1 MALTPLRNP
10 PARPRTISVRVH
22 HGKEREDQ
30 KPKRVALL
38 GIHAWRGSTGRH
50 RKLSGWGGVGLQDRW
65 RHGPEACLGRVGQ
78 DAQPRSCRVRR
89 TAHTSKAPSS
99 PHGWVNGVS
108 CSPTPARQTH
118 RNPQPLLLLQLQLQL
133 LLPPAG
139 AGQQALQKS
148 TTRSP
153 SPRSPAGP
161 APPATAAASATPG
174 SSHPAGPATAATP
187 AADRLRCNRAHLRAA
202 RR

>member
-22 HGKEREDQ
+22 HRKEKEKIKSRSGSLRSASTHGVD
-30 KPKRVALL
+30 LL
-38 GIHAWRGSTGRH
+38 AVIGNCRGWAVWGCRTVGAMGPRHA
-50 RKLSGWGGVGLQDRW
+50 
-65 RHGPEACLGRVGQ
+65 LGRVEQ

-108 CSPTPARQTH
+108 CSPTPPHQTH
-118 RNPQPLLLLQLQLQL
+118 RNPEPLLQLQLQL
-133 LLPPAG
+133 QLLPAG
-139 AGQQALQKS
+139 AGRQALQKS

-161 APPATAAASATPG
+161 AAPATAAASATPG

-187 AADRLRCNRAHLRAA
+187 AAGPLRCNRAHLRAA
-202 RR
+202 RH

>member
-1 MALTPLRNP
+1 GRCKYVHVSSVAPSMALTPLRNP

-30 KPKRVALL
+30 KPKRVAPL

-50 RKLSGWGGVGLQDRW
+50 RKLSGVGRCGAA
-65 RHGPEACLGRVGQ
+65 GPLA
-78 DAQPRSCRVRR
+78 PWM
-89 TAHTSKAPSS
+89 APSS

-108 CSPTPARQTH
+108 CSPAPPHQTH
-118 RNPQPLLLLQLQLQL
+118 RNPEPLLLLQLPL
-133 LLPPAG
+133 LPAG
-139 AGQQALQKS
+139 AGRQALQKS

-187 AADRLRCNRAHLRAA
+187 AAGPLRCNRERPRAA
-202 RR
+202 RH